1 MATKAQRARNTIE
14 RAKPGRAKQP
24 RPPRRD
30 IGVDT
35 SKPGVSAT
43 DRKAGL
49 GSSARR
55 NLKKNV
61 SSRSSVA
68 LEDAKGRPSRKATRK
83 AANRAK
89 PSNNLTRRQI
99 RRTSSA
105 KARARKAA
113 AKRRS

>member
-1 MATKAQRARNTIE
+1 MATKAERARYAIE
-14 RAKPGRAKQP
+14 RSKPGKDKQP

-30 IGVDT
+30 VGIDT

-55 NLKKNV
+55 NLKKNG

-68 LEDAKGRPSRKATRK
+68 LEDSNGRPSRKSTRK

-89 PSNNLTRRQI
+89 ASSNLTRRQI
-99 RRTSSA
+99 RRSSSA
-105 KARARKAA
+105 KTRARKAA
-113 AKRRS
+113 AKRR